1 MRFPDFRQYRAKPSD
16 NVFVFV
22 CEDDFLVEES
32 RSVWAGLFE
41 GNWQIEKLH
50 VKEFE
55 EIEFLRLMDD
65 ALTPS
70 LFSQSRL
77 LMVTNAEKLTKGRIE
92 DLAKL
97 QGIASSSLK
106 IVLVMGNLKPAD
118 AWTRTFPIIGIDPLK
133 PADAIR
139 WVMDRYG
146 MTADV
151 ARYVVDNVGS
161 DLYPLHNEIE
171 KLRTFVGAGQAI
183 TNRDVDELVLRS
195 EQFGPWELGD
205 AILARDYRKSV
216 QVAGAMLADG
226 AEPLLLLSQIV
237 RVWRQ
242 LFIGKGLASQRSPKE
257 VAAAVGLPPF
267 KAGEFVAGCR
277 KYEWRQLVLGFREIL
292 NLDRTLKSSSPDVEA
307 CFDVMLWKMTN

>member
-22 CEDDFLVEES
+22 CEVDFLVEES

-55 EIEFLRLMDD
+55 EIEFARLMDD

>member
-1 MRFPDFRQYRAKPSD
+1 MRFSDFRQYRPKHSD
-16 NVFVFV
+16 NVFIFT

-32 RSVWAGLFE
+32 RGVWTSLFE
-41 GNWQIEKLH
+41 GKWLIEKLH

-55 EIEFLRLMDD
+55 EIEFSRLMDD

-70 LFSQSRL
+70 LFSQCRL
-77 LMVTNAEKLTKGRIE
+77 LMVTNAEKLTKGRID
-92 DLAKL
+92 DLARL
-97 QGIASSSLK
+97 QPIAASSLK
-106 IVLVMGNLKPAD
+106 VILVLANLRPTDSWTRAFPIVAIDPMKPAD
-118 AWTRTFPIIGIDPLK
+118 AM
-133 PADAIR
+133 R

-151 ARYVVDNVGS
+151 ARYIVDNVGS

-171 KLRTFVGAGQAI
+171 KLRTFVGSGKPI

-195 EQFGPWELGD
+195 EQFGPYELGD
-205 AILARDYRKSV
+205 AILSRDYRKSV

-226 AEPLLLLSQIV
+226 AEPLLVLNQII

-242 LFIGKGLASQRSPKE
+242 LFIGKGLATQRSPKE
-257 VAAAVGLPPF
+257 MAAAVGLPSF
-267 KAGEFVAGCR
+267 KAGEFVAGCK
-277 KYEWRQLVLGFREIL
+277 KYEWRQLALGFREIL

-307 CFDVMLWKMTN
+307 CFDVMLWKITN

>member
-1 MRFPDFRQYRAKPSD
+1 MRFSDFRQYRAKPAD

-22 CEDDFLVEES
+22 CEDDFLIEES
-32 RSVWAGLFE
+32 RGVWTGLFE
-41 GNWQIEKLH
+41 GNWLIEKLH

-55 EIEFLRLMDD
+55 EIEFARLMDD

-106 IVLVMGNLKPAD
+106 VILVLWSLRPAD
-118 AWTRTFPIIGIDPLK
+118 AWTRTFPIIGIDPMK

-139 WVMDRYG
+139 WVMDRYA

-151 ARYVVDNVGS
+151 ARYVVENVGA

-171 KLRTFVGAGQAI
+171 KLRTFVGAGKPI
-183 TNRDVDELVLRS
+183 TNRDIDELVLRS

-216 QVAGAMLADG
+216 QVAGAMLDDG
-226 AEPLLLLSQIV
+226 TEPLFVLSQIV

-242 LFIGKGLASQRSPKE
+242 LFIGKGLASQRSAKE

>member
-55 EIEFLRLMDD
+55 EIEFARLMDD

>member
-1 MRFPDFRQYRAKPSD
+1 
-16 NVFVFV
+16 VFVFT
-22 CEDDFLVEES
+22 CEDDFLIEES
-32 RSVWAGLFE
+32 RGVWTSLFE
-41 GNWQIEKLH
+41 GNWLIEKLH

-55 EIEFLRLMDD
+55 EIEFARLMDD

-70 LFSQSRL
+70 LFSQNRL
-77 LMVTNAEKLTKGRIE
+77 LMVTNSEKLTKARIE
-92 DLAKL
+92 DLSRL

-106 IVLVMGNLKPAD
+106 VILVLANLRPAD
-118 AWTRTFPIIGIDPLK
+118 AWTRAFPVVGIDSLK

-146 MTADV
+146 MTPDV
-151 ARYVVDNVGS
+151 ARYIVDNVGS

-171 KLRTFVGAGQAI
+171 KLRTFVGSGKPI

-195 EQFGPWELGD
+195 AQFGPYELGD

-216 QVAGAMLADG
+216 QVAGAMLNDG
-226 AEPLLLLSQIV
+226 AEPLLVLSQII

-242 LFIGKGLASQRSPKE
+242 LFIGKGLTTQRSPKE
-257 VAAAVGLPPF
+257 VAAAVGLPSF

-307 CFDVMLWKMTN
+307 CFDVMLWKITN

>member
-1 MRFPDFRQYRAKPSD
+1 
-16 NVFVFV
+16 
-22 CEDDFLVEES
+22 
-32 RSVWAGLFE
+32 
-41 GNWQIEKLH
+41 
-50 VKEFE
+50 
-55 EIEFLRLMDD
+55 MDD
-65 ALTPS
+65 ARTPS

-106 IVLVMGNLKPAD
+106 VILVLWSLRPAD
-118 AWTRTFPIIGIDPLK
+118 AWTRTFPIIGIDPMK

-139 WVMDRYG
+139 WVMDRYA

-151 ARYVVDNVGS
+151 ARYVVENVGA

-171 KLRTFVGAGQAI
+171 KLRTFVGAGKPI
-183 TNRDVDELVLRS
+183 TNRDIDELVLRS

-216 QVAGAMLADG
+216 QVAGAMLDDG
-226 AEPLLLLSQIV
+226 TEPLFVLSQIV

-242 LFIGKGLASQRSPKE
+242 LFIGKGLASQRSAKE

>member
-1 MRFPDFRQYRAKPSD
+1 MRFSDFRQYRAKPND

-22 CEDDFLVEES
+22 CEDDFLIEES
-32 RSVWAGLFE
+32 RGVWTGLFE

-55 EIEFLRLMDD
+55 DIEFARLMDD

-77 LMVTNAEKLTKGRIE
+77 LMVMNAEKLTKGRIE
-92 DLAKL
+92 DLPKL
-97 QGIASSSLK
+97 QGVRSSSLK
-106 IVLVMGNLKPAD
+106 VVLILANLRPAD
-118 AWTRTFPIIGIDPLK
+118 SWTRAFPIIGIDPMK

-139 WVMDRYG
+139 WVSERYG
-146 MTADV
+146 MTLDL
-151 ARYVVDNVGS
+151 ARYVVENVGS

-171 KLRTFVGAGQAI
+171 KLQTFAGAGKPI
-183 TNRDVDELVLRS
+183 TTRHVDELVLRS
-195 EQFGPWELGD
+195 EQFGPYELGD
-205 AILARDYRKSV
+205 AMLARDYRRSV

-226 AEPLLLLSQIV
+226 VEPLIVLGQIV
-237 RVWRQ
+237 RIWRQ
-242 LFIGKGLASQRSPKE
+242 LFIGKGLASQRSGKE

-267 KAGEFVAGCR
+267 KAGELVAGCR

>member
-1 MRFPDFRQYRAKPSD
+1 MRFSDFRQYRARPSD
-16 NVFVFV
+16 NVFIFV
-22 CEDDFLVEES
+22 CEDDFLIEES
-32 RSVWAGLFE
+32 RGVWAGLFE
-41 GNWQIEKLH
+41 GNWLIEKLH

-55 EIEFLRLMDD
+55 EIEFVRLMDD
-65 ALTPS
+65 ARTPS

-106 IVLVMGNLKPAD
+106 VVLILGSLRPAD
-118 AWTRTFPIIGIDPLK
+118 AWTRAFPNIGIDPLK
-133 PADAIR
+133 PADAAR

-146 MTADV
+146 MTPEV

-171 KLRTFVGAGQAI
+171 KLQTFVGAGKPI
-183 TNRDVDELVLRS
+183 TNRVVDELVLRS
-195 EQFGPWELGD
+195 EQFGPYELGD
-205 AILARDYRKSV
+205 AILAKDYRKSV
-216 QVAGAMLADG
+216 QVAGAMLDDG
-226 AEPLLLLSQIV
+226 TEPLWVLSQIV

-242 LFIGKGLASQRSPKE
+242 LFIGKGLASQRSAKE
-257 VAAAVGLPPF
+257 VAAAVGVPPF

-277 KYEWRQLVLGFREIL
+277 KYEWRQLALGFREIL

>member
-1 MRFPDFRQYRAKPSD
+1 MRFSDFRQYRASPSD

-32 RSVWAGLFE
+32 RGVWSGLFQ
-41 GNWQIEKLH
+41 GNWQAEKLH

-55 EIEFLRLMDD
+55 DIEFARLMDD

-92 DLAKL
+92 DLSKL
-97 QGIASSSLK
+97 QGVASSSLK
-106 IVLVMGNLKPAD
+106 VILVLGILRPAD
-118 AWTRTFPIIGIDPLK
+118 AWSRIFPIIGIDPMK
-133 PADAIR
+133 SADATR

-146 MTADV
+146 MTLDV
-151 ARYVVDNVGS
+151 ARYIVDNVGS
-161 DLYPLHNEIE
+161 ELYPLHNEIE
-171 KLRTFVGAGQAI
+171 KLRAFVGTARPI

-195 EQFGPWELGD
+195 EQFGPYELGD
-205 AILARDYRKSV
+205 AILARNYRKSV
-216 QVAGAMLADG
+216 QVAAAMLADG

-242 LFIGKGLASQRSPKE
+242 LFIGKGLASQRSAKE
-257 VAAAVGLPPF
+257 VAAAAGIPPF

-277 KYEWRQLVLGFREIL
+277 RYEWRQLVLGFREIL
-292 NLDRTLKSSSPDVEA
+292 NLDRTLKSSNPDVEA
-307 CFDVMLWKMTN
+307 CFDVVLWKMTN

>member
-1 MRFPDFRQYRAKPSD
+1 MRFSDFRQYRAKPQD

-22 CEDDFLVEES
+22 CEDDFLIEES
-32 RSVWAGLFE
+32 RAVWTGLFE

-55 EIEFLRLMDD
+55 DIEFARLMDD

-92 DLAKL
+92 DLPKL
-97 QGIASSSLK
+97 HGIASSSLK
-106 IVLVMGNLKPAD
+106 VILILGSLRPVD
-118 AWTRTFPIIGIDPLK
+118 SWTRTFPNIVIEQMK
-133 PADAIR
+133 PPDAVR

-146 MTADV
+146 ITPDV
-151 ARYVVDNVGS
+151 ARYVVENVGS
-161 DLYPLHNEIE
+161 DLYPLNNEIE
-171 KLRTFVGAGQAI
+171 KLQTFVGAGKPI
-183 TNRDVDELVLRS
+183 TTRDVDELVLRS
-195 EQFGPWELGD
+195 EQFGPYELGD

-226 AEPLLLLSQIV
+226 VDPLWVLGQIV

-242 LFIGKGLASQRSPKE
+242 LFIGKGLASQRSGKE
-257 VAAAVGLPPF
+257 VAAAVGFPPF
-267 KAGEFVAGCR
+267 KAGELIAGCR

-292 NLDRTLKSSSPDVEA
+292 NLDRALKSSSPDVEA